1 MTAAHSV
8 WSWSGSRRDLFF
20 LLKEI
25 LSAKH
30 GAGGTAYKTIG
41 QDLFWKYITGWLLE
55 RNPQFLVEFGVQND
69 EVTSDESEI
78 NKRSFRTY
86 GSSSR
91 TYSMENEVQ
100 LYSSMSP
107 WWDAQSSILSDSL
120 GSNATLPSYVQVI
133 YNEFPFGLTRQA
145 TGAGCLD
152 VILPP
157 LPQCILQ
164 YCS

>member
-1 MTAAHSV
+1 
-8 WSWSGSRRDLFF
+8 LFF

-107 WWDAQSSILSDSL
+107 W
-120 GSNATLPSYVQVI
+120 
-133 YNEFPFGLTRQA
+133 
-145 TGAGCLD
+145 
-152 VILPP
+152 
-157 LPQCILQ
+157 
-164 YCS
+164 